1 VVLRPYQLATVER
14 CRSLVNSGRRRI
26 VFVAP
31 CGAGKG
37 TVLAHIL
44 ASTVRKGNRGLAL
57 THRRELVEDLAERVG
72 QETGEP
78 PGVILAGVEEHP
90 ERPIQVASVQT
101 LARRDKPPADIVLVD
116 ECFPAGSLVDGR
128 PIESLREGDP
138 VLSFDEATG
147 RMVRSRVLR
156 VFCSAPRALL
166 RLVIDGT
173 EIRCTPNHPFF
184 TARGWREAR
193 ALEVDDAVLC
203 SRMHLVWSSRPTDD
217 DIAAVAMVFM
227 EEIRTRLLLGGA
239 QKTRS
244 RTEQLGSHGENEPS
258 LCLGQNE
265 GPQSDEA
272 RGRPPESERQASRDR
287 PPPSSAGR
295 QRTSSSASSVD
306 AVAIAGGWL
315 VRRVRR
321 EHGAASEVDVPN
333 LLQDRHR
340 APSLKD
346 SGRGGWRL
354 SLRHR
359 DEGQGREEGHLLAWA
374 RVDRTEVLE
383 PGSDGTFGGMCPGR
397 KVYNLEVAG
406 THAYFVN
413 GFLVHNCHHASA
425 SSWREILD
433 HYPSSAILGST
444 ASPCRLSGAPLGDIF
459 EELVELVKPAELV
472 DAGHLVPVR
481 GFAYDAPDLR
491 GVRRTAGDFDGAELA
506 DLMGSSRL
514 RGNVVE
520 QYQERAR
527 GTRAL
532 VFAVNVAHSR
542 QLALQ
547 FAAAGVTAQHLDG
560 ETPRPLRKRIFEA
573 FRAGTTRVLCN
584 VGLFSEGIDL
594 PAIETV
600 ILARPTL
607 SLALA
612 IQMVGRGRR
621 PVPCTCGRIPHWRH
635 EDCACGLPVTKRFA
649 RLHDHAGVLFQH
661 GLPDEPRVWSL
672 AGDFRVGVG
681 EKGKGEASAA
691 LRTCRK
697 CFAVYLADGA
707 SCPLCGFVNPVKRR
721 LVRNARGVAV
731 SLADIERSAK
741 PPPATPEQA
750 RGYFF
755 YLLGVERQRAYKR
768 GWAEIRWMSRYKHWP
783 HGAKAWRA
791 EFVSRPRKVAP

>member
-1 VVLRPYQLATVER
+1 MVLRPYQLATVER

-37 TVLAHIL
+37 TVLAHLL
-44 ASTVRKGNRGLAL
+44 AATVRKGNRGLAL

-72 QETGEP
+72 REVGEP

-101 LARRDKPPADIVLVD
+101 LARRDKPPADLVLVD
-116 ECFPAGSLVDGR
+116 EA
-128 PIESLREGDP
+128 
-138 VLSFDEATG
+138 
-147 RMVRSRVLR
+147 
-156 VFCSAPRALL
+156 
-166 RLVIDGT
+166 
-173 EIRCTPNHPFF
+173 
-184 TARGWREAR
+184 
-193 ALEVDDAVLC
+193 
-203 SRMHLVWSSRPTDD
+203 
-217 DIAAVAMVFM
+217 
-227 EEIRTRLLLGGA
+227 
-239 QKTRS
+239 
-244 RTEQLGSHGENEPS
+244 
-258 LCLGQNE
+258 
-265 GPQSDEA
+265 
-272 RGRPPESERQASRDR
+272 
-287 PPPSSAGR
+287 
-295 QRTSSSASSVD
+295 
-306 AVAIAGGWL
+306 
-315 VRRVRR
+315 
-321 EHGAASEVDVPN
+321 
-333 LLQDRHR
+333 HR
-340 APSLKD
+340 
-346 SGRGGWRL
+346 
-354 SLRHR
+354 
-359 DEGQGREEGHLLAWA
+359 
-374 RVDRTEVLE
+374 
-383 PGSDGTFGGMCPGR
+383 
-397 KVYNLEVAG
+397 
-406 THAYFVN
+406 
-413 GFLVHNCHHASA
+413 ASA

-444 ASPCRLSGAPLGDIF
+444 ASPCRLSGAPLSDVF
-459 EELVELVKPAELV
+459 EELVEVVKPAELV
-472 DAGHLVPVR
+472 EEGHLVPVR

-506 DLMGSSRL
+506 QLMGGSRL
-514 RGNVVE
+514 RGHIVE

-532 VFAVNVAHSR
+532 VFAVNIEHSR

-547 FAAAGVTAQHLDG
+547 FAAAGVTAQHVDG

-573 FRAGTTRVLCN
+573 FREGTTRVLCN

-621 PVPCTCGRIPHWRH
+621 PVPCACGRIPHWRH
-635 EDCACGLPVTKRFA
+635 RACACGRPVAKHFA

-672 AGDFRVGVG
+672 SGDFRVGSG
-681 EKGKGEASAA
+681 DKGKGEASAA
-691 LRTCRK
+691 LRTCRR
-697 CFAVYLADGA
+697 CFAVYLADHVA
-707 SCPLCGFVNPVKRR
+707 CPLCGFTNPVKKR
-721 LVRNARGVAV
+721 LVRNAHGVAV
-731 SLADIERSAK
+731 SLAEIERSAR

-783 HGAKAWRA
+783 SGAKAWRA
-791 EFVSRPRKVAP
+791 EFIARPREVAP